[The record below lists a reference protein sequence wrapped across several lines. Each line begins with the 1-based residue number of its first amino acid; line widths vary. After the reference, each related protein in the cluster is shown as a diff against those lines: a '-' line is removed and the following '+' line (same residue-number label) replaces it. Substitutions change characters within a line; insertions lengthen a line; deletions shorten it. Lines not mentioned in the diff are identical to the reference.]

1 MENAA
6 GPDYRPDARVWPG
19 RLAGLRQALRLRSS
33 RLLRDGGRLS
43 AASGLLYR
51 VEDAQVLQAVARA
64 HHRLRRAAYNRA
76 EIFELPGQRISPF
89 DRYRLV
95 FERVRP
101 GPSCRVGVESQ
112 AHGGKRQ
119 RAQSSGDDVTV
130 FVGIGGEG

>member
-76 EIFELPGQRISPF
+76 EIFELPGRRRISGAWWETPASPEF
-89 DRYRLV
+89 RRRCNSLRRDRRRRLNPPRSSV
-95 FERVRP
+95 
-101 GPSCRVGVESQ
+101 PSFAAQLRCR
-112 AHGGKRQ
+112 
-119 RAQSSGDDVTV
+119 TT
-130 FVGIGGEG
+130 